1 MEVLKYIVEDS
12 TIAELLGVQNFST
25 DEAAVLELVKNAYD
39 ANALNLKIIFNNNQM
54 IIQDDGIGMN
64 VEDIKKHW
72 MHIGKSEKKYEI
84 VDDNNNKRIQAGS
97 KGVGRF
103 ALSRLG
109 RNVIMTTKKA
119 NNLGV
124 VWKTDWNESI
134 IDIDK
139 DLIENGTTILIND
152 LRERWNKK
160 RIIDL
165 CEYIERTYFD
175 DSMKIEIITE
185 EFNKIIPKYFPPA
198 KIGIN
203 CKSNLKLKYNNG
215 MLKTIIESDEFNKE
229 AVKYCQGINLNNF
242 ESKVN
247 VKNELKGSYIEEV
260 VEDDLERIVNE
271 IGEFSANFYFNLS
284 CRELDKN
291 KYLYKYT
298 NTPENINGGIVLY
311 RNAFSISSYEG
322 KKDWLGLGKRSRK
335 SPAAANHK
343 TGSWRVREN
352 QLAGYV
358 LIDKKNN
365 NKLQDLANRQGLDEN
380 IYFQV
385 FVEIVCM
392 GIKEFER
399 YRQNI
404 IRKIDVKNKRGTLNE
419 SPVSDRIAKSPKSIK
434 NLTPDESKQLASEI
448 KEYKKEQKRYQ
459 KDKEEV
465 EQKYRYDVRILNV
478 LATTGLKASSIAH
491 EMKNNRNFICE
502 NYENIVDALKEY
514 GMWEELNLEENTRK
528 SYKNVPYLLK
538 NGNEVEK
545 KLLIFM
551 DTMLEEIE
559 KKQFELRERSIFNVI
574 DSIKQVWQRDYKWVN
589 INLEIKEDIVYEIS
603 EDVVQVI
610 LDNLILNSIQQN
622 DDIQLLNIFI
632 SVIKNDNK
640 LEFEYSDNGK
650 GLDDKYS
657 LNPWKILEVHET
669 TRKKGHGL
677 GMWIVN
683 NTCVMSGGEILDI
696 KGEKGFSIKFVLGG
710 RI

>member
-39 ANALNLKIIFNNNQM
+39 ANALNLKIKFQNNQM
-54 IIQDDGIGMN
+54 VIQDDGIGMN

-72 MHIGKSEKKYEI
+72 MHIGKSDKKYEI
-84 VDDNNNKRIQAGS
+84 IDDNNNKRIQAGS

-109 RNVIMTTKKA
+109 CNIIMTTKKA
-119 NNLGV
+119 DNPGV
-124 VWKTDWNESI
+124 VWKTDWNTSI
-134 IDIDK
+134 IDTAEN
-139 DLIENGTTILIND
+139 LIENGTTILIEN

-160 RIIDL
+160 RISNL

-175 DSMKIEIITE
+175 DSMKIEVVTDD
-185 EFNKIIPKYFPPA
+185 FNKIIPKHFPIA
-198 KIGIN
+198 EVGIN
-203 CKSNLKLKYNNG
+203 CKSNIKLEYNNG
-215 MLKTIIESDEFNKE
+215 ILTTLIESDEFRKE
-229 AVKYCQGINLNNF
+229 AIKYCQDINLNNF
-242 ESKVN
+242 KTQIN
-247 VKNELKGSYIEEV
+247 VKNELKGSDIEEIA
-260 VEDDLERIVNE
+260 EDNFDRVINE
-271 IGEFSANFYFNLS
+271 LGEFSADFYFNLS
-284 CRELDKN
+284 CSELEKS
-291 KYLYKYT
+291 KYLYKYSKT
-298 NTPENINGGIVLY
+298 LKNIQGGIILY

-322 KKDWLGLGKRSRK
+322 KKDWLGLGKRARK
-335 SPAAANHK
+335 SPAAATHK
-343 TGSWRVREN
+343 TGAWRVREN

-358 LIDKKNN
+358 LIDKKKNYM
-365 NKLQDLANRQGLDEN
+365 LQDLANRQGLDEN
-380 IYFQV
+380 IYYQV
-385 FVEIVCM
+385 FIEIICM

-399 YRQNI
+399 YRQSI
-404 IRKIDVKNKRGTLNE
+404 IRKIDVKNKIISPNK
-419 SPVSDRIAKSPKSIK
+419 SPVSDRVAKSPKSIK

-491 EMKNNRNFICE
+491 EMKNNRNFIYE

-545 KLLIFM
+545 KLLTFM

-559 KKQFELRERSIFNVI
+559 KNQFELRERSIF
-574 DSIKQVWQRDYKWVN
+574 DSVNAIKKVWQRDYKWIH
-589 INLEIKEDIVYEIS
+589 INLDIEEDIVYEIS
-603 EDVVQVI
+603 EDVIQVI

-622 DDIQLLNIFI
+622 DEIQLLNIFI
-632 SVIKNDNK
+632 SAMKNDGK
-640 LEFEYSDNGK
+640 LEFEYRDNGK
-650 GLDDKYS
+650 GLDDKY
-657 LNPWKILEVHET
+657 LTNPRKILEVHET

-683 NTCVMSGGEILDI
+683 NTCIMSGGEVQDI
-696 KGEKGFSIKFVLGG
+696 KGEKGFYIKFTLGG
-710 RI
+710 KI